1 MRDRLI
7 ETAIQQF
14 GELGF
19 DGASTR
25 DIAAASGTTMSNI
38 TYHFGGKVGL
48 FRAAGESIVT
58 QMGQVVKQA
67 PIAPLPANADD
78 SERLDQICNILRHL
92 GAFML
97 SDDAAPLAQFV
108 AREQQNSCSHMR
120 ELLRRE
126 LDPVVSV
133 VAREV
138 GQLRPDLSREE
149 CQASVFFVLGMT
161 VSLRSSRLSLCV
173 LMDVEDVDQGLA
185 DKMLDR
191 LDGMV
196 RGAITGD
203 RA

>member
-1 MRDRLI
+1 MRERLI
-7 ETAIQQF
+7 ETAIRQF

-25 DIAAASGTTMSNI
+25 EIAAASGTTMSNI
-38 TYHFGGKVGL
+38 TYHFGSKDGL
-48 FRAAGESIVT
+48 FRAAGEAIVS
-58 QMGQVVKQA
+58 QMGQVVSRA
-67 PIAPLPANADD
+67 PAIPLSDNATNC
-78 SERLDQICNILRHL
+78 ERLDLICNILRHL

-126 LDPVVSV
+126 LDPVVTV
-133 VAREV
+133 VAHEI
-138 GQLRPDLSREE
+138 GQLRHGLSSEQ
-149 CQASVFFVLGMT
+149 CQATVFFLLGMT

-173 LMDVEDVDQGLA
+173 LMDVEDVNQALA

-196 RGAITGD
+196 RGAIMGD
-203 RA
+203 EA